1 MVVCCMDSFTTLHSK
16 IIALPILETDIAP
29 IATDIAIEA
38 NIYKNSEL
46 TVRFLQVRHT
56 TGRYKLTNIKY
67 KVLLLFSLSLITN
80 CKNG

>member
-1 MVVCCMDSFTTLHSK
+1 MVVRCMDSLTAFHSQ
-16 IIALPILETDIAP
+16 IIALPILETDVTP

-38 NIYKNSEL
+38 DINKNSEL
-46 TVRFLQVRHT
+46 TVRFLQVRHA

-67 KVLLLFSLSLITN
+67 KVLLLFSLSSIMN